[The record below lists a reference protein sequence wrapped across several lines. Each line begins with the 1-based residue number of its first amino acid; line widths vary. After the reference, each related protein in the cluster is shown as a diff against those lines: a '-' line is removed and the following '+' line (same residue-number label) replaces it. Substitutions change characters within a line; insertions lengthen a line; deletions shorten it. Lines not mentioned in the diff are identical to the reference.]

1 MGANIET
8 SSVSG
13 VSTNSSGSLKKNL
26 QKPTQKNIKKP
37 HSKPTSPEPEFKQP
51 NFSSGFKNFQNQGK
65 LRASSDK
72 KSLTGASSASV
83 FVPKP
88 VGEPRTW
95 SNSRLHKRQPRARI
109 GSRS

>member
-1 MGANIET
+1 MG
-8 SSVSG
+8 
-13 VSTNSSGSLKKNL
+13 STGSLKKNL
-26 QKPTQKNIKKP
+26 QKNIQKPTQKNIKKS
-37 HSKPTSPEPEFKQP
+37 HLKPTTPEPEFKQP

-65 LRASSDK
+65 LRASSDE

-83 FVPKP
+83 FNKP

-95 SNSRLHKRQPRARI
+95 SNSRLRKRQPRARI